1 MKKGSVGAT
10 TGPVNVDDDKSAVDQ
25 LWDEVKGVIEVVN
38 SWMLPFLKVF
48 GVEEGNGLSPFAVP
62 IETPSYLLTVVEQ
75 FFKPPK
81 RDNRGNSTIND
92 ILATMLVE
100 TPDRSVQTG

>member
-1 MKKGSVGAT
+1 MTARTHTEFKGYQQTFPEFVKTLKKGSAGAT
-10 TGPVNVDDDKSAVDQ
+10 AGPVNVDDDKPAVDQ

-62 IETPSYLLTVVEQ
+62 IETPNDLITMVEQ

-81 RDNRGNSTIND
+81 G
-92 ILATMLVE
+92 
-100 TPDRSVQTG
+100 